1 MKKVSIISI
10 MFFLMAINGCE
21 KNAISTDSL
30 SILKGELREIA
41 SCEFYSTST
50 TDPCNEQNVYDNWG
64 QSLFIAFMK
73 YKNEKKTAYNPEDF
87 KTFLTKAVPT
97 EFLKFETNGVN
108 LKNIDVLVKEFLS
121 LFIQKNIFE
130 SIPLSIKMENHIS
143 KTKYLNQQDKT
154 YLLKLVS
161 ILRYSTYISFSENSK
176 KGDGSFERC
185 WVRKLQEMEDSGIF
199 EQLAC
204 IYSWPVCFGAM
215 LADCAIE
222 ELQK

>member
-21 KNAISTDSL
+21 KNAVSTDSI

-64 QSLFIAFMK
+64 Q
-73 YKNEKKTAYNPEDF
+73 
-87 KTFLTKAVPT
+87 
-97 EFLKFETNGVN
+97 
-108 LKNIDVLVKEFLS
+108 S